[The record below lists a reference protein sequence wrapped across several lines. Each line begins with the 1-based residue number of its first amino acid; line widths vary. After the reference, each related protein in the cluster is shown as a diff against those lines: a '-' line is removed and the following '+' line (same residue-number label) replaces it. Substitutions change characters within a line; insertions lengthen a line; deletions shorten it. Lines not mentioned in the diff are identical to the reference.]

1 MHRENPLWGAP
12 RIHGEIL
19 MLGIQ
24 LSESTVSNYLAT
36 LPRRRPSQGWRTFL
50 RNHLHETIAVDFA
63 IVPTVRFKLLFV
75 FVVLDLARRRILQLG
90 VTANP
95 TATWTVQRLTEAL
108 PWESH
113 FRFVVRDRDSIYGHE
128 LTSRVDS
135 LGLTPV
141 VTARASPWQNGY
153 CERVIGTLRRECLD
167 HVIAVNERQVQRVL
181 DEYRRYYNRSR
192 THLSLKKDA
201 PEGRIVVFPTFG
213 HVVSRP
219 EVGGLHHRYDRV
231 AA

>member
-1 MHRENPLWGAP
+1 
-12 RIHGEIL
+12 

-24 LSESTVSNYLAT
+24 VSESTVSNYLAS

-63 IVPTVRFKLLFV
+63 IVPTIRFKPLFV

-90 VTANP
+90 ITAHP
-95 TATWTVQRLTEAL
+95 TAQWTGQRLAEAL
-108 PWESH
+108 PWDSH
-113 FRFVVRDRDSIYGHE
+113 VRFLIRDRDGVYGHE
-128 LTSRVDS
+128 FRSRARS
-135 LGLTPV
+135 LGLRPV

-167 HVIAVNERQVQRVL
+167 HVIAVNERQLQRVL
-181 DEYRRYYNRSR
+181 DEYRRYYNRTR
-192 THLSLKKDA
+192 THLSLKKDT
-201 PEGRIVVFPTFG
+201 PEGRAVAVAPFG
-213 HVVSRP
+213 GVVSLP